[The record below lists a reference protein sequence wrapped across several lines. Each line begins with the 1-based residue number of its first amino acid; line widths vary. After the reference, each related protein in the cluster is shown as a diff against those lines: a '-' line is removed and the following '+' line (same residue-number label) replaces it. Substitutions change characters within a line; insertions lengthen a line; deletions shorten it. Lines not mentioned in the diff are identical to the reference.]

1 MVSPVLQCSVFRYQE
16 DDDAVGSRLR
26 PFTLAIDTVWMHRRN
41 FVGRV
46 CDDGPAQ
53 RVGAFHQSACTQI
66 PFVFNQTAA
75 MRIAVSSTGDQPEE
89 ILC

>member
-1 MVSPVLQCSVFRYQE
+1 MVSPILQWAVFRYQY
-16 DDDAVGSRLR
+16 DDGAVGSRLR

-41 FVGRV
+41 LVGRV
-46 CDDGPAQ
+46 CDEGPAE
-53 RVGAFHQSACTQI
+53 RGGAFHQSECTQI

-75 MRIAVSSTGDQPEE
+75 MRITISSSGDQPEE